1 MNFELNDEQKML
13 QDTLRR
19 LLDGNHKLDGDKE
32 SSWSLLADHG
42 LFAALFSEQHGG
54 LGGSGFDLALIFE
67 ELGRTGSDDPVIDS
81 ALICG
86 CILMDLAQDS
96 HTELIHRVVAGDV
109 QLAMAHSEPA
119 TRYELHRVET
129 RADQHVLNGRK
140 SGVFN
145 AGNAE
150 FLLVTAR
157 SPEETANRDGI
168 ALYLLPANTAGVTIH
183 SYEVTGGGSAAEV
196 ILHNVRLTE
205 RELLS
210 IDALN
215 AIESANAS
223 AIVALCA
230 QTLGA
235 METAVSMTC
244 EYLNTRQQFG
254 RPLAGFQALAH
265 RVADLQIELAQARSA
280 VILAAGYLDAET
292 DMRDLH
298 LSAAKNLLGRAGKLI
313 AEETIQLHGGI
324 GMTDEYRL
332 GHFAKKIIMADH
344 RFGDVDYHLERF
356 IALSGKSQ
364 SPVEHE

>member
-1 MNFELNDEQKML
+1 MNFELSDEQKIL
-13 QDTLRR
+13 QETLRR
-19 LLDGNHKLDGDKE
+19 MLDG
-32 SSWSLLADHG
+32 SRASVWSLLAEQG
-42 LFAALFSEQHGG
+42 VFAALYSEQHGG
-54 LGGSGFDLALIFE
+54 HGGSGFDLALVFE
-67 ELGRTGSDDPVIDS
+67 ELGRAGSDDPVIDS

-86 CILMDLAQDS
+86 RILMDLAADS
-96 HTELIHRVVAGDV
+96 HTDLIHRVVVGDV

-129 RADQHVLNGRK
+129 RVNQHVLNGRK

-157 SPEETANRDGI
+157 SQGETTDRDGI
-168 ALYLLPANTAGVTIH
+168 ALYLLPANTPGVTIH
-183 SYEVTGGGSAAEV
+183 SYEVTGDGNAAEV
-196 ILHNVRLTE
+196 ILHNVQLTE
-205 RELLS
+205 SECLS
-210 IDALN
+210 IDALS

-223 AIVALCA
+223 AIVAQCA

-244 EYLNTRQQFG
+244 DYLDTRQQFG
-254 RPLAGFQALAH
+254 RPLATFQALAH
-265 RVADLQIELAQARSA
+265 RVADLQIELAQARSS
-280 VILAAGYLDAET
+280 VILAAGNLDADT
-292 DMRDLH
+292 DTRDLH

-356 IALSGKSQ
+356 IALSAK
-364 SPVEHE
+364 